1 MFTLYPFKKKEISS
15 VIIQKE
21 KLLKIMCK
29 TTKSEVYLQILDTS
43 SAGGGGGVMVFNA
56 TFYNILV
63 ISWRPVLLEEETG
76 IPGENP
82 RACHKSL
89 TNFST

>member
-43 SAGGGGGVMVFNA
+43 SAGGG
-56 TFYNILV
+56 
-63 ISWRPVLLEEETG
+63 SWCLMPL
-76 IPGENP
+76 
-82 RACHKSL
+82 
-89 TNFST
+89 STIF